1 VILGTM
7 MQMFEDILYEEDERA
22 ITGFINSSGDLE
34 HNIYKQVDGGCI
46 DLEDRVYR
54 KDELLELLE
63 VELDDFVNRNIST
76 TVIIGHN
83 IRITSVNG
91 QHIVVDDLDDE
102 VYEINQSILDGSD
115 CGDIFIESI
124 KVNAYWNIVQ

>member
-1 VILGTM
+1 MHTKDLLCK
-7 MQMFEDILYEEDERA
+7 QDNYA
-22 ITGFINSSGDLE
+22 ITGFINSSSNLE
-34 HNIYKQVDGGCI
+34 HNIYKQIDGGCI

-83 IRITSVNG
+83 IRITSIDG
-91 QHIVVDDLDDE
+91 QHIVVDDLDEE
-102 VYEINQSILDGSD
+102 VYEINQSILEGND
-115 CGDIFIESI
+115 CGDILRH
-124 KVNAYWNIVQ
+124 